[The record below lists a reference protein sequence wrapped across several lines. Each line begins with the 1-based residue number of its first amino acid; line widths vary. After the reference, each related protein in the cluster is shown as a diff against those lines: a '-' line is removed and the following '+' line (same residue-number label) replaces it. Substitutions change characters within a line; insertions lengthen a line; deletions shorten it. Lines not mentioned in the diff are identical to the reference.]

1 MKTIFLALI
10 SIFSYGAHC
19 QNLVPNYSFEDEN
32 ICERNER
39 CNPSGW
45 FDVSQQPH
53 GYRFDETPG
62 ASGPRW
68 INVLT
73 GNRVNTKR
81 QYWQTML
88 LNKLEKGKKYRI
100 SLCIHGWYDDPYP
113 MDIGLYFTDSML
125 SVPSGTLIQP
135 QDYIGFTDAKFKELK
150 GGWFRLQKD
159 YIATDDNQVLV
170 VGNFSAKDYQKIAQ
184 HRRSSS
190 IYITIKVDN
199 IEVVPVEKIS
209 CNNCIKIKDSLYA
222 LTRRHSPVAIPD
234 TFATAPPLKNHEI
247 PKVVDSIILKDLFF
261 EFGSYRIKSPDIVDE
276 YRSMFTDPSISKILI
291 IGYTDDVGSSEN
303 NLKLSEMRALEVSRL
318 LTSKFQIVQNLIVTQ
333 GKGVS
338 TFYED
343 KQRNRRVDVF
353 LYH

>member
-1 MKTIFLALI
+1 MKAIFLVVI
-10 SIFSYGAHC
+10 NVFSYCAYC

-62 ASGPRW
+62 ASGSRW
-68 INVLT
+68 INVIT

-81 QYWQTML
+81 QYWQTIL

-100 SLCIHGWYDDPYP
+100 SLCINGWEAGPYP

-135 QDYIGFTDAKFKELK
+135 QNYIGFTDAKFKELK

-170 VGNFSAKDYQKIAQ
+170 VGNFSTKDYQEIAKQ
-184 HRRSSS
+184 RETNS
-190 IYITIKVDN
+190 IYISIKVDN
-199 IEVVPVEKIS
+199 VEVVPIEKIS
-209 CNNCIKIKDSLYA
+209 CNNCIKVKDSLYS
-222 LTRRHSPVAIPD
+222 LTRRHSPAPIRD
-234 TFATAPPLKNHEI
+234 TFESAPLLKKSQKMPEEI
-247 PKVVDSIILKDLFF
+247 DSINLKDLFF
-261 EFGSYRIKSPDIVDE
+261 DFGSYRIKSPDMIDE
-276 YRSMFTDPSISKILI
+276 YRPMFTDSLISKILV
-291 IGYTDDVGSSEN
+291 IGYTDDVGSGEK
-303 NLKLSEMRALEVSRL
+303 NLKLSEMRASLDRRIHTQLFSR
-318 LTSKFQIVQNLIVTQ
+318 T
-333 GKGVS
+333 
-338 TFYED
+338 TFAYL
-343 KQRNRRVDVF
+343 K
-353 LYH
+353 